1 MRRTMVGILMLLVAL
16 VGCGGPNDGA
26 DSSPPLPPIASGEQS
41 EVPSEPGGDTVPA
54 ESERPQ
60 DEEGGGGGV
69 EDERDL
75 EVAGPTLDN
84 SFPTNPFALPRV
96 GATSCVIFTNPR
108 ADVPVTVLSVR
119 LADQQPSGNPGLA
132 LGDTPSAHDQCLPSH
147 PSYPEEVPTLVD
159 HCVDAVLD
167 PQERTGCPV
176 EVRSVGSIGTDY
188 TAILLLRLRATCTSL
203 SGEPCARLTGRAD
216 PTSGDPV
223 TVTWTEARR
232 YCSCLV
238 ERERSGEFLPEEAEG
253 RCPVDE
259 PSPTPPPPS
268 EPTADQEPGSGE
280 EPGSDE
286 PEPGQNSPPPE
297 ESLDPDVA
305 DPTSNSSA
313 DGSDDG

>member
-1 MRRTMVGILMLLVAL
+1 MPRTMVCILMLLVAL
-16 VGCGGPNDGA
+16 VGCGGSPDGA
-26 DSSPPLPPIASGEQS
+26 DSSPPLPPIESAEQT
-41 EVPSEPGGDTVPA
+41 EVPSEPGGDPVPA
-54 ESERPQ
+54 ESDRPP

-69 EDERDL
+69 EDERDI

-96 GATSCVIFTNPR
+96 GATSCVVFTNPR

-119 LADQQPSGNPGLA
+119 LVDQQPPDDPGLE
-132 LGDTPSAHDQCLPSH
+132 LGETPSAHDQCRPSH
-147 PSYPEEVPTLVD
+147 PGYPEEVQTIVD
-159 HCVDAVLD
+159 HCVNAVLD

-176 EVRSVGSIGTDY
+176 EVRSVGSVGTDY
-188 TAILLLRLRATCTSL
+188 TAILLLQLRATCTSL

-216 PTSGDPV
+216 PTSDDPV
-223 TVTWTEARR
+223 TVTWTETRR

-238 ERERSGEFLPEEAEG
+238 ERERSGEFLPEEGDG

-259 PSPTPPPPS
+259 PSPAPASPS

-280 EPGSDE
+280 EPGSDQPDGGE
-286 PEPGQNSPPPE
+286 DSPPPE
-297 ESLDPDVA
+297 GGGDPEVT
-305 DPTSNSSA
+305 DPTSDPST